1 MTGVRN
7 RSVTTGNPVDP
18 YQMGALSSV
27 HPGKFSPMST
37 KSFALA
43 AALAALSLSP
53 GFVPS
58 LSAATLPGF
67 GDPEADADLRNCT
80 AEVHD
85 DTPLG
90 SGRVVAVD
98 PAAGRIT
105 LEYRPLPLLPEGGVR
120 VFAVED
126 HSLLKGF
133 SAGDRVRFEVE
144 RDGRRFVLRH
154 LENSN

>member
-1 MTGVRN
+1 
-7 RSVTTGNPVDP
+7 
-18 YQMGALSSV
+18 
-27 HPGKFSPMST
+27 MST
-37 KSFALA
+37 KSFMLA
-43 AALAALSLSP
+43 AALAALALSP
-53 GFVPS
+53 SVSP
-58 LSAATLPGF
+58 LAAAPLPGF
-67 GDPEADADLRNCT
+67 SDPDGDADLQNCT
-80 AEVHD
+80 AAAPD

-126 HSLLKGF
+126 PALLKGL
-133 SAGDRVRFEVE
+133 SAGDRVRFDVE
-144 RDGRRFVLRH
+144 RDGRRYVLRH

>member
-1 MTGVRN
+1 M
-7 RSVTTGNPVDP
+7 
-18 YQMGALSSV
+18 
-27 HPGKFSPMST
+27 FT
-37 KSFALA
+37 KSITLA
-43 AALAALSLSP
+43 AALAALAFSP
-53 GFVPS
+53 FVVSP
-58 LSAATLPGF
+58 LSAATLPTL
-67 GDPEADADLRNCT
+67 ADMDGETDLQNCT
-80 AEVHD
+80 AEVPD

-126 HSLLKGF
+126 PAMLKGL
-133 SAGDRVRFEVE
+133 SAGDRVRFDVE
-144 RDGRRFVLRH
+144 REGRRYVLRH

>member
-1 MTGVRN
+1 
-7 RSVTTGNPVDP
+7 
-18 YQMGALSSV
+18 
-27 HPGKFSPMST
+27 MST
-37 KSFALA
+37 KSSTLA
-43 AALAALSLSP
+43 AALAALALST
-53 GFVPS
+53 FVAPP

-67 GDPEADADLRNCT
+67 ADTDGDSDLHNST
-80 AEVHD
+80 AAVPD

-126 HSLLKGF
+126 PTLLKGL
-133 SAGDRVRFEVE
+133 SAGDRVRFDVE
-144 RDGRRFVLRH
+144 RDGRRYLLRH

>member
-1 MTGVRN
+1 
-7 RSVTTGNPVDP
+7 
-18 YQMGALSSV
+18 
-27 HPGKFSPMST
+27 MSA
-37 KSFALA
+37 KSLTLA
-43 AALAALSLSP
+43 AALAALTLSP
-53 GFVPS
+53 VVSPLWAATFPS
-58 LSAATLPGF
+58 LEYAEP
-67 GDPEADADLRNCT
+67 DADLQNST
-80 AEVHD
+80 AETPD

-126 HSLLKGF
+126 ASLLKGL
-133 SAGDRVRFEVE
+133 SAGDRVRFDVE

>member
-1 MTGVRN
+1 
-7 RSVTTGNPVDP
+7 
-18 YQMGALSSV
+18 
-27 HPGKFSPMST
+27 MST
-37 KSFALA
+37 KSSTLA
-43 AALAALSLSP
+43 AALAALALST
-53 GFVPS
+53 FVAPS
-58 LSAATLPGF
+58 LSAATLPSFADTDG
-67 GDPEADADLRNCT
+67 DADLHNST
-80 AEVHD
+80 AEVPD

-126 HSLLKGF
+126 PIILKGL
-133 SAGDRVRFEVE
+133 SAGDRVRFDVE
-144 RDGRRFVLRH
+144 RDGRRYMLRH

>member
-1 MTGVRN
+1 
-7 RSVTTGNPVDP
+7 
-18 YQMGALSSV
+18 
-27 HPGKFSPMST
+27 MST
-37 KSFALA
+37 KSLTLA
-43 AALAALSLSP
+43 AALAALALSP
-53 GFVPS
+53 LVISP
-58 LSAATLPGF
+58 LSAATLPTL
-67 GDPEADADLRNCT
+67 ADMDGETDLQNCT
-80 AEVHD
+80 AEVPD

-126 HSLLKGF
+126 PAMLKGL
-133 SAGDRVRFEVE
+133 SAGDRVRFDVE
-144 RDGRRFVLRH
+144 REGRRYVLRH